1 MIWCNQIAQFIK
13 SQYQRTSIPILIVS
27 LCTLGVAATAL
38 IYTISG
44 YHSQQTALAENQ
56 RNEALRNTLRQY
68 YKETTD
74 LLTETSNLP
83 KDISKDDLSAHLTKS
98 TEWMRTVYQWT
109 RHNLGDAA
117 AATLRKGQPTMT
129 FSAAHGSTEL
139 NNLLNTLS
147 SFHDNIENLINSN
160 VWYSTQK

>member
-27 LCTLGVAATAL
+27 SCTLGVAATGL

-44 YHSQQTALAENQ
+44 YHSQQTAIAKNQ
-56 RNEALRNTLRQY
+56 RNEALKNILRQY
-68 YKETTD
+68 YKEATD

-83 KDISKDDLSAHLTKS
+83 KDISTDDLSAHLTKS

-109 RHNLGDAA
+109 RDNLGDGA
-117 AATLRKGQPTMT
+117 AATLRKRQQTVN
-129 FSAAHGSTEL
+129 FIAAHGSAEL

-147 SFHDNIENLINSN
+147 SFQDNIENLINSD